1 MLLKPALILMAALLT
16 GCAHTP
22 TVPTP
27 ATIFQDALFK
37 PPAQAIDAADVFA
50 FTPAM
55 QDYLDRQVM
64 PQLRSR
70 GQRQGLIDAL
80 YTRGQLKLEYDTAT
94 TRNAA
99 EAFEA
104 RSGNCLSLVIMTGAF
119 AKQLGLPVRFQSVF
133 VDEAWSRSGG
143 MVFLSGH
150 VNLSLGVAPRNAH
163 GIAVGTDLLT
173 VDFLPAESIRG
184 QRVRVI
190 DEATIVAMYMNNRAA
205 ENLNEGQ
212 VDEAYWWA
220 REALQQ
226 DPKFTTAF
234 NTLGVIYRRH
244 GNSAA
249 AEQALRHLLAQEPAH
264 VQALSN
270 LVLVLT
276 DQRRLPEAAVLHA
289 QLLQLQPV
297 PPFKYFDDG
306 VLAMK
311 HGAYQEAKR
320 LFEKEIA
327 RSAYFHEFYFG
338 LALANFGLGDLPGAR
353 KALTLAAENS
363 TTRDSHQLYA
373 AKLAW
378 LRAQRPS
385 VH

>member
-1 MLLKPALILMAALLT
+1 MLLKSALILTAALLI
-16 GCAHTP
+16 GCANTP
-22 TVPTP
+22 TVPP
-27 ATIFQDALFK
+27 PSAIFQDALFA
-37 PPAQAIDAADVFA
+37 PPAQAIRAADVFA

-55 QDYLDRQVM
+55 QDYLNAQVM
-64 PQLRSR
+64 PMLRVR
-70 GQRQGLIDAL
+70 GQHQGLVDAL
-80 YTRGQLKLEYDTAT
+80 YTRGKLKLDYDAGS

-119 AKQLGLPVRFQSVF
+119 AKQLGLTVRFQSVF
-133 VDEAWSRSGG
+133 VDEAWSRIGG
-143 MVFLSGH
+143 IAFLSGH
-150 VNLSLGVAPRNAH
+150 VNLTLGAAPRNAH
-163 GIAVGTDLLT
+163 GMPFGADIMT
-173 VDFLPAESIRG
+173 VDFLPAEAIRG

-190 DEATIVAMYMNNRAA
+190 EEATIVAMFMNNRAA
-205 ENLNEGQ
+205 ENLNDGQ
-212 VDEAYWWA
+212 IDEAYWWA

-226 DPKFTTAF
+226 DPKYITAI

-244 GNSAA
+244 GNGAA
-249 AEQALRHLLAQEPAH
+249 AEQALRHVLAQEPGN

-270 LVLVLT
+270 LVLVLK
-276 DQRRLPEAAVLHA
+276 DQSRVSEAAVLQA

-297 PPFKYFDDG
+297 PPFKYFDEG
-306 VLAMK
+306 LLAMQK
-311 HGAYQEAKR
+311 GDYQAAKR

-338 LALANFGLGDLPGAR
+338 LALANYGLGNLTEAR

-363 TTRDSHQLYA
+363 TTRDSQQLYT

-378 LRAQRPS
+378 LKSQRPNW
-385 VH
+385 H

>member
-1 MLLKPALILMAALLT
+1 MLLKSALILTAALLI
-16 GCAHTP
+16 GCANTP
-22 TVPTP
+22 TVAPP
-27 ATIFQDALFK
+27 SAIFQDALFA
-37 PPAQAIDAADVFA
+37 PSAQAIRAADVFA

-55 QDYLDRQVM
+55 QDYLNAQVM
-64 PQLRSR
+64 PMLRVR
-70 GQRQGLIDAL
+70 GQHQGLVDAL
-80 YTRGQLKLEYDTAT
+80 YTRGKLKLDYDAGS

-119 AKQLGLPVRFQSVF
+119 AKQLGLTVRFQSVF
-133 VDEAWSRSGG
+133 VDEAWSRIGG
-143 MVFLSGH
+143 IAFLSGH
-150 VNLSLGVAPRNAH
+150 VNLTLGAAPRNAH
-163 GIAVGTDLLT
+163 GMPFGADIMT
-173 VDFLPAESIRG
+173 VDFLPAEAIRG

-190 DEATIVAMYMNNRAA
+190 EEATIVAMFMNNRAA
-205 ENLNEGQ
+205 ENLNDGQ
-212 VDEAYWWA
+212 IDEAYWWA

-226 DPKFTTAF
+226 DPKYITAI

-249 AEQALRHLLAQEPAH
+249 AEQALRHVLAQEPGN

-270 LVLVLT
+270 LVLVLK
-276 DQRRLPEAAVLHA
+276 DQSRASEAAVLQA

-297 PPFKYFDDG
+297 PPFKYFDEG
-306 VLAMK
+306 LLAMQK
-311 HGAYQEAKR
+311 GDYQTAKR

-338 LALANFGLGDLPGAR
+338 LALANYGLGNLTEAR

-363 TTRDSHQLYA
+363 TTRDSQQLYT

-378 LRAQRPS
+378 LKSQRPNW
-385 VH
+385 H

>member
-1 MLLKPALILMAALLT
+1 MLLKSALILTAALLI
-16 GCAHTP
+16 GCAN
-22 TVPTP
+22 TP
-27 ATIFQDALFK
+27 AVPPPSAIFQDALFA
-37 PPAQAIDAADVFA
+37 PSAQAIRAADVFA

-55 QDYLDRQVM
+55 QDYLNAQVM
-64 PQLRSR
+64 PMLRVR
-70 GQRQGLIDAL
+70 GQHQGLVDAL
-80 YTRGQLKLEYDTAT
+80 YTRGKLKLDYDAGS

-119 AKQLGLPVRFQSVF
+119 AKQLGLTVRFQSVF
-133 VDEAWSRSGG
+133 VDEAWSRIGG
-143 MVFLSGH
+143 IAFLSGH
-150 VNLSLGVAPRNAH
+150 VNLTLGAAPRNAH
-163 GIAVGTDLLT
+163 GMPFGADIMT
-173 VDFLPAESIRG
+173 VDFLPAEAIRG

-190 DEATIVAMYMNNRAA
+190 EEATIVAMFMNNRAA
-205 ENLNEGQ
+205 ENLNDGQ
-212 VDEAYWWA
+212 IDEAYWWA

-226 DPKFTTAF
+226 DPKYITAI

-249 AEQALRHLLAQEPAH
+249 AEQALRHVLAQEPGN

-270 LVLVLT
+270 LVLVLK
-276 DQRRLPEAAVLHA
+276 DQSRVSEAAVLQA

-297 PPFKYFDDG
+297 PPFKYFDEG
-306 VLAMK
+306 LLAMQK
-311 HGAYQEAKR
+311 GDYQTAKR
-320 LFEKEIA
+320 LFQKEIA

-338 LALANFGLGDLPGAR
+338 LALANYGLGNLTEAR

-363 TTRDSHQLYA
+363 TTRDSQQLYT

-378 LRAQRPS
+378 LKSQRPNW
-385 VH
+385 H